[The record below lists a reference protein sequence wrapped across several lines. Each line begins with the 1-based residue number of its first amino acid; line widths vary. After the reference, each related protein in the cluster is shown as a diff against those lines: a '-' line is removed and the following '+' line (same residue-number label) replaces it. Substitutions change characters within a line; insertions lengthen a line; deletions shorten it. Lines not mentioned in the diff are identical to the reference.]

1 MLTSF
6 FGKSNPVNYL
16 LLGIFI
22 FLGCLVTLLH
32 GLPEVFSWSFA
43 LRSIVVIVLC
53 IFSMLL
59 VDFIIRKNGLTRS
72 NTYGILFFSCFL
84 VMFPAVFSEVDILLA
99 NVFLLLATRRIL
111 SLKSEKNTEKKV
123 LDATLW
129 ITIGAFFYFYA
140 ILFFA
145 VLIIAIL
152 RKKHTTY
159 KHTLI
164 PLVGFF
170 GVFIVVTAYKYLWDD
185 SFDWYFSWRKSISF
199 DFSIY
204 NSASILIPTTVLLTL
219 MVWTGVYRVISF
231 SSVSK
236 KERPNYLLM
245 VFMAGVAIVMAL
257 ASPVKTGAEV
267 LFLLAP
273 AAIIITN
280 YIEHLKEFWFKEL
293 LVALTVLLPVVL
305 FFFL

>member
-16 LLGIFI
+16 LLAIFI
-22 FLGCLVTLLH
+22 FLGFLVTLLH

-43 LRSIVVIVLC
+43 MRSVVAIILC

-99 NVFLLLATRRIL
+99 NVFLLLGTRRIL

-129 ITIGAFFYFYA
+129 ITIAAFFYFYA

-145 VLIIAIL
+145 VLVIAIL

-170 GVFIVVTAYKYLWDD
+170 GVFVVVTAYKYLSED
-185 SFDWYFSWRKSISF
+185 SFDWYFSWRKGISL
-199 DFSIY
+199 DFSKY
-204 NSASILIPTTVLLTL
+204 NSAAILIPTTVLLTL
-219 MVWTGVYRVISF
+219 MVWTGVHRVLSF

-245 VFMAGVAIVMAL
+245 VFMAGIAMVMAL

-273 AAIIITN
+273 SAIIITN
-280 YIEHLKEFWFKEL
+280 YIENLKEFWFKEL
-293 LVALTVLLPVVL
+293 LVALTILLPIVL
-305 FFFL
+305 VFL